1 MEWDAGAIATI
12 ISVIVVVL
20 LAAAGTLWGV
30 IRYLLNKVLE
40 QFSQSIES
48 NSQATNDKIDETKEQ
63 IKSVDERLTSKV
75 SRQGQELEDLKRTTA
90 HQVDESRVREMFL
103 EQFTPFREESR
114 NFQRET
120 KAQLSQI
127 QEVVKSL
134 AVSVAV
140 HDDRL
145 YYPRPVPQPMQPFYP
160 QGPAERADPY
170 PWARVRPQTTPEH
183 HQNKTQGT
191 QAPGRTAEPQRRTG
205 TDNKSDGT
213 DYC

>member
-114 NFQRET
+114 SFQRDT
-120 KAQLSQI
+120 KAQLNQI

-145 YYPRPVPQPMQPFYP
+145 YYPRPMPQPMQPFYA
-160 QGPAERADPY
+160 QDHAAETAQQH
-170 PWARVRPQTTPEH
+170 WTRVRPQTTQ
-183 HQNKTQGT
+183 HQNKT
-191 QAPGRTAEPQRRTG
+191 QAPGRTAGQTRNQQTG
-205 TDNKSDGT
+205 TDNNPDGT